1 MLRLFGGRDRVG
13 AKFPPCS
20 RGGDVIIAGMLLIG
34 LIVPGAWKFILGG
47 GTIAPV
53 VGGFATLMLRL
64 GGFIEG
70 GFEMFIA
77 GVGVRITGLI
87 CGGCSGFAPR
97 RFVGTLMGGGVGI
110 PMPKPVMG
118 PESSLLT
125 VGS

>member
-1 MLRLFGGRDRVG
+1 M
-13 AKFPPCS
+13 
-20 RGGDVIIAGMLLIG
+20 
-34 LIVPGAWKFILGG
+34 GG

-53 VGGFATLMLRL
+53 VSGLATLMLRL

-87 CGGCSGFAPR
+87 CGGCNGFAPAR

-110 PMPKPVMG
+110 PMPTPVIG